1 MEKNLKGGKRTGNLE
16 DMIRR
21 SMKMSNLRKL
31 RNLKRVKEAEAEMRR
46 MRDNVQD
53 GVDKIKSWKN
63 HLKITKS

>member
-1 MEKNLKGGKRTGNLE
+1 VEKNLKGGKRTGNLE

>member
-31 RNLKRVKEAEAEMRR
+31 RNLKRVKEAEAEMKR

>member
-1 MEKNLKGGKRTGNLE
+1 MEKNPKGGKRTGNLE